1 MSIITRVIF
10 VLSLVSLFTDMA
22 SEMLYPVMPV
32 YLQSIG
38 YSVIVIGLIEGF
50 AEAMAGLSKGYF
62 GNLSD
67 LSGKRMPFVR
77 IGYML
82 SAISKPLLGL
92 LTNAWWIFGSRML
105 DRLGKGIRTG
115 ARDAVLSDASHA
127 SHKGKVFGFHRAID
141 TLGAVLGPLL
151 ALAWL
156 SAHPGDYR
164 TLFFIA
170 FLPGIVAVALTFIL
184 KEHHQNPAHT
194 ARRPGFLEF
203 AGYWKR
209 GPKAYKHLTAG
220 LLLFFLFNSSD
231 VFLLL
236 RLKSITG
243 SDADVIYAYIFYNLV
258 YALAA
263 YPLGVLADR
272 IGLKAVLSG
281 GLFLFAGVYFGMAYA
296 DTQTEFL
303 VLFFCYGIYAAA
315 TEGVAKAWISNIAE
329 RKDTAT
335 AIGAFSAFQSISL
348 LIASSTAGLLWYFAG
363 PATTFL
369 LTAIM
374 ATVAAFIIWRIRT
387 GDGGFKV
394 QGSKFKVD

>member
-1 MSIITRVIF
+1 VKRPAHFITRAVF

-38 YSVIVIGLIEGF
+38 YYVIVIGLIEGF

-77 IGYML
+77 VGYLL
-82 SAISKPLLGL
+82 SALSKPLLGL
-92 LTNAWWIFGSRML
+92 FANAWWIFGNRML
-105 DRLGKGIRTG
+105 DRLGKGVRTG
-115 ARDAVLSDASHA
+115 ARDAVLSDASAA
-127 SHKGKVFGFHRAID
+127 SNKGKVFGFHRAID
-141 TLGAVLGPLL
+141 TLGAVAGPLL

-156 SAHPGDYR
+156 SVHPGDYQ

-170 FLPGIVAVALTFIL
+170 FLPGIVAVALTFVL
-184 KEHHQNPAHT
+184 KEPATNPRT
-194 ARRPGFLEF
+194 GTQRPGFLDF
-203 AGYWKR
+203 VGYWKR
-209 GPKAYKHLTAG
+209 GPKNYRQLSVG

-236 RLKSITG
+236 RLKSATG

-263 YPLGVLADR
+263 YPLGALADR
-272 IGLKAVLSG
+272 IGLKTVLAG
-281 GLFLFAGVYFGMAYA
+281 GLFLFAGVYTGMAYA
-296 DTQTEFL
+296 NTHTEFL
-303 VLFFCYGIYAAA
+303 VLFFFYGIYAAA
-315 TEGVAKAWISNIAE
+315 TEGVAKAWISNIADK
-329 RKDTAT
+329 KDTAT

-348 LIASSTAGLLWYFAG
+348 LIASSTAGLLWYYTG

-369 LTAIM
+369 LTATM
-374 ATVAAFIIWRIRT
+374 AVAAALIISRIKTRAE
-387 GDGGFKV
+387 
-394 QGSKFKVD
+394 